1 MTELRT
7 GFFFCIYEI
16 NSRMLLV
23 LSHKYPLSLNEA
35 NECLVFNEYVMN
47 VPMRHHRSIH
57 VTDRVKFFPGGQT
70 DCLYLSISVWIQT
83 LRYPP
88 TLELST
94 NLSGVS
100 ECVEKSPTMEIRTL
114 MYGLVSKDPQSHLS
128 VMIFADRLPNFMS
141 TFLV

>member
-1 MTELRT
+1 MTEWRT
-7 GFFFCIYEI
+7 GFFFCFFEI

-83 LRYPP
+83 LRY
-88 TLELST
+88 
-94 NLSGVS
+94 
-100 ECVEKSPTMEIRTL
+100 RR
-114 MYGLVSKDPQSHLS
+114 H
-128 VMIFADRLPNFMS
+128 
-141 TFLV
+141 